1 VTTISPPARRLGALL
16 TGLALLAPVLLIPT
30 AAAYAADGPAP
41 APQERQVLQ
50 KVHTDAISTFIDDG
64 VFALAT
70 KADLAENGTRLDPA
84 NTVFHLDNDS
94 LKTLPEGKEYVAPAG
109 TQVWIAPESNPLGA
123 ELWPGFSTE
132 SVPFNGIDGNSTT
145 FTLTGIETPTGG
157 SFEMWR
163 GADIRMWSSDEDVKT
178 FTIPRTHMHANWA
191 FTAAGTY
198 RLTVEASATIGGTPV
213 AASNTYTFVVG
224 DLPAAVATETSLAA
238 STNSAFLGDTVTL
251 DATVS
256 PATAQGWVQFAD
268 GATILGHERLVDGAA
283 TLATSALQ
291 LGTRSVTASFVP
303 EWSNDFTGSASAA
316 AAVTVS
322 DPAAGGE
329 FGIRGV
335 LERYTA
341 GDTLTATLG
350 GITLAEGQT
359 VTWTIRE
366 IGNTGSMG
374 VSSAESAQG
383 RLSLPLD
390 ASHDGY
396 ELSAQVR
403 ENRVVVQRTGF
414 VPLVVESSRPAVAM
428 SLVSQ
433 TPVHYLGDAV
443 EILIGEHQ
451 LDDGE
456 QLRLVQRDS
465 YMWEP
470 LASDPLVAGSNLVL
484 PAWSGSVDWG
494 LQVVRDG
501 VAVAQSDPASLD
513 VRDREVFIQGI
524 QGVYREG
531 STLRATASVY
541 PEREGLLYTWTFI
554 KITGTDFIIEQLA
567 SGTDQDALSL
577 EWPLLPEHD
586 GGMIQFQ
593 VALESNPDRALGYTS
608 TPINVTSASP
618 EEQLFFFQDLG
629 GHYHQGNPVG
639 LSLVADPGL
648 AEGDTVAWEW
658 KFPGQDDF
666 STIPGASGLTHP
678 LAAEQALDGV
688 EVRATL
694 ALAAGDT
701 FQAEPVVIHV
711 DDHGA
716 APLQKAAITGM
727 AEHYH
732 SHDTVTLTAG
742 VTPASVIDRWEWLV
756 QRDGDDTPMIVEGE
770 NEAEFSFEAHEELDG
785 AAVFARLVL
794 PNGDVYVES
803 PPVIVGIDDHGH
815 EVPATELTITGLADR
830 YTVGEMLE
838 LEAVQDPETGEDH
851 WHWFIQREGA
861 ESYSAISGAL
871 SSSLSYPVREGD
883 NGAKVYAALYDHDHD
898 VIAESAPVT
907 LSVSPSDITPDPTDP
922 EDPSDPVDPEDPSDP
937 VDPQPPVDT
946 EKPSAAPQVRTE
958 ADIDGIA
965 EGGIELESD
974 ALRQGEVVTISLGAA
989 HANTWVAAWMFST
1002 PVLLSGDWVQA
1013 NAFGDIVVR
1022 IPSDAAVGEHRIAV
1036 FAADGSIIGWS
1047 NVTVA
1052 AEAGII
1058 PIGSMPVTGVD
1069 AAPLV
1074 AGGVL
1079 MLLLG
1084 AGILVAHRRRGVL
1097 RD

>member
-1 VTTISPPARRLGALL
+1 
-16 TGLALLAPVLLIPT
+16 
-30 AAAYAADGPAP
+30 
-41 APQERQVLQ
+41 
-50 KVHTDAISTFIDDG
+50 
-64 VFALAT
+64 
-70 KADLAENGTRLDPA
+70 
-84 NTVFHLDNDS
+84 
-94 LKTLPEGKEYVAPAG
+94 
-109 TQVWIAPESNPLGA
+109 VWIAPESNPLGA

-132 SVPFNGIDGNSTT
+132 SVPFNGVDGNTTT

-198 RLTVEASATIGGTPV
+198 RLTVEASATIGGAPV
-213 AASNTYTFVVG
+213 ASSNTYTFVVG
-224 DLPAAVATETSLAA
+224 DLPAAVATETSLTA

-251 DATVS
+251 DAAVS

-283 TLATSALQ
+283 TLATSVLQ

-383 RLSLPLD
+383 RLSLPVD

-396 ELSAQVR
+396 ELGAQVR
-403 ENRVVVQRTGF
+403 ADRVVVQRSEF
-414 VPLVVESSRPAVAM
+414 IPLAVEGARPAVPLT
-428 SLVSQ
+428 LVSQ
-433 TPVHYLGDAV
+433 APVHYLGDAV
-443 EILIGEHQ
+443 EIMIGDHQ

-465 YMWEP
+465 YTWEP
-470 LASDPLVAGSNLVL
+470 ITSDALVAGNNLVL
-484 PAWSGSVDWG
+484 PAWSGSVDWA

-501 VAVAQSDPASLD
+501 VALSQSAPVSLD
-513 VRDREVFIQGI
+513 VRDREVFIEGV

-541 PEREGLLYTWTFI
+541 PERDGLVYSWAFI
-554 KITGTDFIIEQLA
+554 KITDTDFIIEELA
-567 SGTDQDALSL
+567 SGSGAEALTL
-577 EWPLLPEHD
+577 EWPILPEHD

-593 VALESNPDRALGYTS
+593 VGLESDPGRALGFAS
-608 TPINVTSASP
+608 APINVTSASP
-618 EEQLFFFQDLG
+618 DAQLFFFQDLG

-666 STIPGASGLTHP
+666 SPLPGASGLAHP
-678 LAAEQALDGV
+678 LVAEQALDGV

-694 ALAAGDT
+694 ALAAGDA

-716 APLQKAAITGM
+716 APLQKATITGM

-770 NEAEFSFEAHEELDG
+770 NEPEFSFEAHEVLDG

-803 PPVIVGIDDHGH
+803 PPVIVAIDDHGH
-815 EVPATELTITGLADR
+815 EVPA
-830 YTVGEMLE
+830 
-838 LEAVQDPETGEDH
+838 
-851 WHWFIQREGA
+851 
-861 ESYSAISGAL
+861 
-871 SSSLSYPVREGD
+871 PV
-883 NGAKVYAALYDHDHD
+883 
-898 VIAESAPVT
+898 
-907 LSVSPSDITPDPTDP
+907 DP
-922 EDPSDPVDPEDPSDP
+922 EDPSDPVDPEDPTDPVDPEDPSDP

-1084 AGILVAHRRRGVL
+1084 AGILVAHRRRSIL